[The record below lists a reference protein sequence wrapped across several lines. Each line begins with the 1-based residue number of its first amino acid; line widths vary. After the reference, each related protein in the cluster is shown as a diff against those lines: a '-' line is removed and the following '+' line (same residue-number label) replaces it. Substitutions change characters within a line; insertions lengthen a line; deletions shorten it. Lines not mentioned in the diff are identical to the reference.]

1 MGHRWVVAH
10 LVRSFL
16 IVRLLI
22 ILLTLVCR
30 LLYPGCRKWLARL
43 LARPKHFCVV
53 RLGSERIGVSHV
65 GTLLGVPVSVMT
77 SVNRCTLT
85 EILIVDNYLVDCP
98 AWRRPDFWVH
108 LVSEMQLLESVLRK
122 RACMVVLHDLNRM
135 EGLSMHLIASRVAH
149 VALRMV
155 MRVEAISGR
164 LMLVDAK
171 VAVVEIVKH
180 VVSETFIV
188 LQRLK
193 LLS

>member
-1 MGHRWVVAH
+1 M
-10 LVRSFL
+10 
-16 IVRLLI
+16 
-22 ILLTLVCR
+22 
-30 LLYPGCRKWLARL
+30 ARL

-85 EILIVDNYLVDCP
+85 EILIVDDYLVDCT
-98 AWRRPDFWVH
+98 AWRRPHFWVH
-108 LVSEMQLLESVLRK
+108 LVSGMQLLESVLRE

-135 EGLSMHLIASRVAH
+135 EGLSMHLIASRVAN

-155 MRVEAISGR
+155 MRVESIGGR
-164 LMLVDAK
+164 LMLVYAK

-188 LQRLK
+188 LQRLE